1 MIALQKTIDQTRA
14 NKALVPTAGA
24 AFSSML
30 SGTLTR
36 YPVSTLTPAPA
47 GGTALTLAKKFGLAK
62 NSDFPSANSVIR

>member
-14 NKALVPTAGA
+14 NKALVPTAEA

-47 GGTALTLAKKFGLAK
+47 AGTA
-62 NSDFPSANSVIR
+62 